1 MSESL
6 TTEVV
11 IVGGGTGGVAAALSA
26 LKLGAKVILSEETDW
41 LGGQFS
47 AQAVPP
53 DEHAWIETMG
63 SSKTYRQFRQAIRS
77 YYKKHYPLT
86 RKARAVKYFN
96 PGYGFVSRLCHE
108 PRVALAVIEG
118 MLAPYRSSGQLQVF
132 LNHKPVSVEL
142 EGDYVKA
149 VTLECVKTQEQLC
162 VSADWLLDATELGD
176 LLELAEVEHV
186 IGAESQQHTGELHA
200 SEVANPLDQQSFTS
214 CFALEFL
221 EAENHTIEKPDAYDF
236 WRYYSVPFWPD
247 RQFSW
252 FDVNPVSLK
261 KRHLG
266 LFESELP
273 NQGDLQRNLWTYRR
287 AVAKEQFRKGFF
299 ESDISL
305 VNWPQVGYH
314 LGPLL
319 GVPEAEKQRHIQA
332 AKDLSL
338 SFLYWMQTEAPR
350 HDGGVG
356 YPELRLRKDLLAT
369 KDGLAKSVY
378 IRESRR
384 IKAEFTILEEHV
396 GVEQRGRLSTAEQF
410 TDTVGLGSYRIDL
423 HPSSA
428 GRNYV
433 DVSSYPF
440 QLPLGSLIPVRVE
453 NLLPACKN
461 IGSTHITNGCYR
473 LHPVEWVIGEVA
485 GALAAYSLKT
495 KASARQIR
503 NKAEKLAAFQNLLN
517 KSLGIDL
524 VWPEAIQKHKN

>member
-6 TTEVV
+6 KTKIV

-26 LKLGAKVILSEETDW
+26 LKLGQKVILSEETDW

-53 DEHAWIETMG
+53 DEHPWIETMG
-63 SSKTYRQFRQAIRS
+63 STKAYRQFRQAIRR

-86 RKARAVKYFN
+86 RKARAFKYFN
-96 PGYGFVSRLCHE
+96 PGDGFVSRLCHE
-108 PRVALAVIEG
+108 PKVALAVIES

-132 LNHKPVSVEL
+132 LNHRPVRVEL
-142 EGDYVKA
+142 EGDFVRA
-149 VTLECVKTQEQLC
+149 VTLECVRSGEQLC
-162 VSADWLLDATELGD
+162 VSADWVLDATELGD
-176 LLELAEVEHV
+176 LLELAGVEHV
-186 IGAESQQHTGELHA
+186 VGAESQQDTAELHA
-200 SEVANPLDQQSFTS
+200 SEVADPLDQQSFTS

-221 EAENHTIEKPDAYDF
+221 EAENHTIEKPASFDF
-236 WRYYSVPFWPD
+236 WQGYGASFWPD
-247 RQFSW
+247 KQFSW

-273 NQGDLQRNLWTYRR
+273 NQGALERTLWTYRR
-287 AVAKEQFRKGFF
+287 AVAREQFRKGFF
-299 ESDISL
+299 KSDISL

-319 GVPEAEKQRHIQA
+319 AVPEAEKQGHIQA

-356 YPELRLRKDLLAT
+356 YPELRLRKDLLGT
-369 KDGLAKSVY
+369 QDGLAKSVY

-384 IKAEFTILEEHV
+384 IKAEFTVLEEHV
-396 GVEQRGRLSTAEQF
+396 GVEQRGRLNTAEQF
-410 TDTVGLGSYRIDL
+410 ADSVGLGSYRIDL

-461 IGSTHITNGCYR
+461 IGTTHITNGCYR
-473 LHPVEWVIGEVA
+473 LHPVEWVVGEVA
-485 GALAAYSLKT
+485 GALAAYSLTT
-495 KASARQIR
+495 KSTARQIR
-503 NKAEKLAAFQNLLN
+503 NTEDKLRSFQSLLN
-517 KSLGIDL
+517 TSFGIDL
-524 VWPEAIQKHKN
+524 VWPEAIQRHKN